1 MKEAQISSYK
11 ISHKDV
17 MYSLVIMIDNTIL
30 HIRKLLKVNLENSHK
45 KKIIKKEEE
54 NYNCE
59 MMDIN

>member
-30 HIRKLLKVNLENSHK
+30 HIRKLLKVNLKSHHL
-45 KKIIKKEEE
+45 KKENRTEKAVFSAE
-54 NYNCE
+54 
-59 MMDIN
+59 I